1 MLPKKLR
8 EVWGE
13 EVIEAFLPWL
23 EEFIKEKAPTRDE
36 HREIIS
42 KLDTIELRVGNLEKR
57 MDMLEIEVKDLRK
70 EMNER
75 FDKINERFD
84 KINERFDKMNQRF
97 DKINERFGK
106 MNERFDTLYT
116 LMASSIKWTVGT
128 LALFG
133 TLITILLAIGQ
144 FFK

>member
-1 MLPKKLR
+1 MAIQMVPKKLR

-13 EVIEAFLPWL
+13 EVIEALLPWL
-23 EEFIKEKAPTRDE
+23 EEFIKEKAPTREE

-42 KLDTIELRVGNLEKR
+42 RLDTIEIRLGNLEKR
-57 MDMLEIEVKDLRK
+57 MDGLEKRMDRLDTDVKDFRK

-75 FDKINERFD
+75 FDKI
-84 KINERFDKMNQRF
+84 
-97 DKINERFGK
+97 
-106 MNERFDTLYT
+106 NERFDTLYT

-133 TLITILLAIGQ
+133 TMITVLLAISQ
-144 FFK
+144 FVK